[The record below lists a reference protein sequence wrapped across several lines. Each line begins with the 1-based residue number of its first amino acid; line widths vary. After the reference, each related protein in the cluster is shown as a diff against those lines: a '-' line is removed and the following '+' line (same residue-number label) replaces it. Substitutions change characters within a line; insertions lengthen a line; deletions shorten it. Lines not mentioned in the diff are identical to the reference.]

1 MQRYA
6 GIASVK
12 LSSVNLISV
21 TAPNIR
27 NPTIISAGA
36 VANDGIV
43 MNNGEKIIATRN
55 KTPVITDVRPVRP
68 PSATPAD
75 DSTNV
80 VVVDVPRIAPTDVAI
95 ASDISAGL
103 IFGNLPFSSSIPAF
117 VLTPMIVPN
126 VSNKSTKRNANTT
139 MMKFTIPTALK
150 SRLKHCPNVSPKAE
164 KSKLTNLVGI
174 TEKKSFPSGT

>member
-1 MQRYA
+1 M
-6 GIASVK
+6 SV
-12 LSSVNLISV
+12 I
-21 TAPNIR
+21 APNIR

-43 MNNGEKIIATRN
+43 INKGEKITATKN
-55 KTPVITDVRPVRP
+55 NTPVITAVRPVRP

-80 VVVDVPRIAPTDVAI
+80 VVVDVPSMAPADVAI
-95 ASDISAGL
+95 ASDKSAGL
-103 IFGNLPFSSSIPAF
+103 MFGNFPFSSSIPAF

-139 MMKFTIPTALK
+139 IIKFTIPSALK
-150 SRLKHCPNVSPKAE
+150 SRLKHCPNVFPNAE

-174 TEKKSFPSGT
+174 TEKKLSLSGT